1 MHTILSTILTVGI
14 VLQATLPPL
23 NQRIVEYVA
32 TQQGKKVDR
41 GECWDLAKQALDRAG
56 ARWDGM
62 LNYGRAYDPAKES
75 ILPGD
80 IVQFE
85 GVTMERRIEG
95 GKEQFSFAHHTA
107 VVTTMHDKGDITIAH
122 QNFGPSERKVSS
134 LRLQLGDLVK
144 GKLLFYRPET

>member
-1 MHTILSTILTVGI
+1 MHMILSTILALGI
-14 VLQATLPPL
+14 LLQPDLPPL

-62 LNYGRAYDPAKES
+62 LHYGRSYDPAKES

-85 GVTMERRIEG
+85 GVTMERRIDG
-95 GKEQFSFAHHTA
+95 GKEQFSFGHHTA
-107 VVTTMHDKGDITIAH
+107 VVTAVHDTGDITIAH
-122 QNFGPSERKVSS
+122 QNFGPAGRKVSS
-134 LRLQLGDLVK
+134 LRIHLGDRVK
-144 GKLLFYRPET
+144 GKILFYRPEA